1 MYPLLAAY
9 GNATELSSG
18 WTSFTIEGMAGGFGI
33 VFPGARV
40 LIPALFAGGG
50 ICANAGIGPAGFG
63 GGPRFPVINI
73 GNSDALLYDGDHV
86 SLFLAPAELAGD
98 N

>member
-1 MYPLLAAY
+1 
-9 GNATELSSG
+9 
-18 WTSFTIEGMAGGFGI
+18 MAGGFGI

-50 ICANAGIGPAGFG
+50 IFANAGTGPGGGG

-73 GNSDALLYDGDHV
+73 GNSDALPNP
-86 SLFLAPAELAGD
+86 LFLAPAELAGG